1 MGKQNYSFESI
12 YGELEYYSGF
22 LQTQSETEYA
32 LGQYVLANNLG
43 NASAL
48 LVRLSIIL
56 KTIDLNQNEDSAQ

>member
-1 MGKQNYSFESI
+1 MGKQNYAFESI

-32 LGQYVLANNLG
+32 IGQYVLANNLG
-43 NASAL
+43 NVSAL

-56 KTIDLNQNEDSAQ
+56 KTIDLNQNEDSA

>member
-1 MGKQNYSFESI
+1 MPDTAFESI
-12 YGELEYYSGF
+12 YGELKYYSEF
-22 LQTQSETEYA
+22 LKTQSETEYA

-43 NASAL
+43 NVSAL

>member
-1 MGKQNYSFESI
+1 MGKQNYAFESI

-22 LQTQSETEYA
+22 LQTQAETEDA

-48 LVRLSIIL
+48 LVRLSLIL
-56 KTIDLNQNEDSAQ
+56 ETIDLNQKEESA

>member
-1 MGKQNYSFESI
+1 MPDTYAIFESI
-12 YGELEYYSGF
+12 YGELEYYSDF

-32 LGQYVLANNLG
+32 NGQYVLANNLG
-43 NASAL
+43 NVSAL